1 MSVLRTVTL
10 NSGFDDTFT
19 VSGLD
24 WGGVGRVRS
33 FRSVPSGKGVNAAR
47 AASALGV
54 PVRAYSLIGQDDAA
68 TFSAQLQSEGIE
80 HRLVAVPG
88 RTRHNLTLV
97 PESADR
103 VAAHLVAEGFQL
115 PDAQPVA
122 ALADRLLQE
131 CRPGDV
137 VSCNGSAPGG
147 VPVTVWADLVTALR
161 GADVTVVLDVQ
172 GEAMLRALAAGPVAL
187 AKPNESEI
195 AALPGVEPDGPDPV
209 ADALRYL
216 VGAGVQH
223 PVVTLGAAGA
233 AFLRDGRVHRASC
246 PVERP
251 VVAVGAGDAFLA
263 GVCAAIVAGR
273 GGTADLVAA
282 GLAAAAAHVA
292 GLTGDGLRA
301 GYGENLRRV
310 RIEAA

>member
-19 VSGLD
+19 VSGLE
-24 WGGVGRVRS
+24 WGGVGRVRG

-47 AASALGV
+47 AAAALGV
-54 PVRAYSLIGQDDAA
+54 PVCAYSLVGRDDAA
-68 TFSAQLQSEGIE
+68 TFAAALQSEGIE

-88 RTRHNLTLV
+88 STRHNLTLV
-97 PESADR
+97 PGSADR
-103 VAAHLVAEGFQL
+103 VAAHLVAQGFQL
-115 PDAQPVA
+115 RDAQPVA
-122 ALADRLLQE
+122 ALADRLLGE

-137 VSCNGSAPGG
+137 VSCNGSVPGG
-147 VPVTVWADLVTALR
+147 VPATVWADLVAALR
-161 GADVTVVLDVQ
+161 DADVAVVLDVQ

-195 AALPGVEPDGPDPV
+195 AALPGVESDGPDPV
-209 ADALRYL
+209 AEALQSL
-216 VGAGVQH
+216 AGSGVAH
-223 PVVTLGAAGA
+223 PVVTLGSAGA
-233 AFLRDGRVHRASC
+233 AFLRDGRVHRAAC

-263 GVCAAIVAGR
+263 GVCAAILAGR
-273 GGTADLVAA
+273 GEAADLVSA

-301 GYGENLRRV
+301 GYEQHLRRV
-310 RIEAA
+310 RIEAD

>member
-19 VSGLD
+19 ISGLD
-24 WGGVGRVRS
+24 WGGVGRVRA
-33 FRSVPSGKGVNAAR
+33 FRSLPSGKGVNAAR
-47 AASALGV
+47 AAAALGV
-54 PVRAYSLIGQDDAA
+54 PVCAYSLVGQDDAA
-68 TFSAQLQSEGIE
+68 TFAAALQSEGIE

-88 RTRHNLTLV
+88 STRHNLTLV
-97 PESADR
+97 PEAGDR
-103 VAAHLVAEGFQL
+103 VAAHLVAQGFQL

-131 CRPGDV
+131 CGPGDV
-137 VSCNGSAPGG
+137 VSCNGSVPGG
-147 VPVTVWADLVTALR
+147 APATVWADMVAALR
-161 GADVTVVLDVQ
+161 DAEVTVVLDVQ

-195 AALPGVEPDGPDPV
+195 AALPGVDPDGPDPV
-209 ADALRYL
+209 ADALQSL
-216 VGAGVQH
+216 AGAGVAH
-223 PVVTLGAAGA
+223 PVVTLGSAGA

-246 PVERP
+246 TVERP
-251 VVAVGAGDAFLA
+251 VVAVGAGDSFLA
-263 GVCAAIVAGR
+263 GVCSAILAGR
-273 GGTADLVAA
+273 DETADLVSA

-292 GLTGDGLRA
+292 GMTGDGLSA
-301 GYGENLRRV
+301 GYEQNLRRV